1 MKNNREN
8 EIIIT
13 KKIISW
19 KMTAWRLP
27 FLLGAI
33 VFFSACST
41 HQGIVIQRFN
51 EKSQVFSGD
60 KNQLPSS
67 TEEFVIGHGDVLRVE
82 TLPIK
87 TLRKPFVLDTENLLY
102 IRFYFG
108 RSEYRLMVGDELR
121 VNFLADSKNN
131 FDAVVRF
138 DGMITVPTIGEL
150 IAVGKTPAKIAE
162 EISRLLRARMQ
173 DPRSTVAVL
182 NVNYSLVSALTGD
195 YSILPDG
202 KILLPMLG
210 EFPAAGITPAQLSE
224 NISAAAKEKFGNDIK
239 ASVIPRDF
247 IPKRLGLLDRN
258 VTVTSEGDITIPE
271 IGLIKAAGLTLPQLQ
286 KKLSDVLQMEYT
298 NPISLSVFLL
308 SSANRTIYVNGQVRN
323 PGAIPLNHN
332 LTMLKAIMQAG
343 GVTPEGNLSE
353 VVLIHYG
360 GKGDITVYKTN
371 LQEVME
377 NNLALQDLQLSPQ
390 DVIFV
395 PQTGIAQANQFVD
408 QYINRMLP
416 FSRSVNYNYNKNP
429 DLTQ

>member
-1 MKNNREN
+1 MAAR
-8 EIIIT
+8 
-13 KKIISW
+13 
-19 KMTAWRLP
+19 MLP
-27 FLLGAI
+27 FLLSAI
-33 VFFSACST
+33 VFVSACST
-41 HQGIVIQRFN
+41 HQGILVKRPN
-51 EKSQVFSGD
+51 EEPQKFSGD
-60 KNQLPSS
+60 TKQLPSG
-67 TEEFVIGHGDVLRVE
+67 TEEFVIGHGDVLRIE
-82 TLPIK
+82 TFPIK

-108 RSEYRLMVGDELR
+108 KGEYHLIAGDELR

-138 DGMITVPTIGEL
+138 DGMITIPTIGEL
-150 IAVGKTPAKIAE
+150 TVVGKTPAKIAK
-162 EISRLLRARMQ
+162 EISRLLRDRMR
-173 DPRSTVAVL
+173 DPRSTVTVL
-182 NVNYSLVSALTGD
+182 TVNYSLVEALTGD

-210 EFPAAGITPAQLSE
+210 EFSAAGITPAQLSE

-239 ASVIPRDF
+239 ASVIPRDV

-258 VTVTSEGDITIPE
+258 VTVTPAGDITIPE

-286 KKLSDVLQMEYT
+286 KKLHDVLQVEYT
-298 NPISLSVFLL
+298 NPISLSVFLI
-308 SSANRTIYVNGQVRN
+308 SSASRTIYVNGQVRN
-323 PGAIPLNHN
+323 PGAIPLHHN

-343 GVTPEGNLSE
+343 GVTPEGDLTE
-353 VVLIHYG
+353 VVLIHYD

-377 NNLALQDLQLSPQ
+377 NNLALQDLKLSPL

-416 FSRSVNYNYNKNP
+416 FARSVNYNFNRNP